1 LALQDSQHQQPHLQR
16 KNNKNYK
23 YNMAI
28 IIGTGI
34 TIQGGI
40 VVGDLVPEVIPG
52 TQIVSEDYLFLI
64 VKEEDGATYIITE
77 Q

>member
-1 LALQDSQHQQPHLQR
+1 
-16 KNNKNYK
+16 
-23 YNMAI
+23 MAI
-28 IIGTGI
+28 VIGTGI

-40 VVGDLVPEVIPG
+40 IVGDLVAEVIPG
-52 TQIVSEDYLFLI
+52 TQIVSEDSLLYI

>member
-1 LALQDSQHQQPHLQR
+1 
-16 KNNKNYK
+16 
-23 YNMAI
+23 MAI

-40 VVGDLVPEVIPG
+40 VVGDLVAVPAAVIPG
-52 TQIVSEDYLFLI
+52 TQIVSENSLLYI

>member
-1 LALQDSQHQQPHLQR
+1 
-16 KNNKNYK
+16 
-23 YNMAI
+23 MAI

-40 VVGDLVPEVIPG
+40 VVGDLQAVAIPG
-52 TQIVSEDYLFLI
+52 TQIVSEDYLLLI
-64 VKEEDGATYIITE
+64 VLEEDGATYIVTE

>member
-1 LALQDSQHQQPHLQR
+1 
-16 KNNKNYK
+16 
-23 YNMAI
+23 MAI